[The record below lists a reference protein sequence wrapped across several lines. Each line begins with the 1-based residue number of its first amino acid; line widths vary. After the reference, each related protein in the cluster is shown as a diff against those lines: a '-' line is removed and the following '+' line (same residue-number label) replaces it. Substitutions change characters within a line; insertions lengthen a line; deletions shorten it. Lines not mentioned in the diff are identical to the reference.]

1 VPSAQRRAEL
11 VHAALRVI
19 ERDGVHAATT
29 RAIVAEA
36 GMPLASFHYAFRSRD
51 EMIRELVSTVV
62 AGEGMAAIAT
72 LTSPRDIRGA
82 VRAGLQSYFDLLVAE
97 PGREQA
103 MLELLH
109 YALRTEELADL
120 PRAQY
125 ETYWRTAEDV
135 LRAGADATGVVW
147 SIPPERVARIL
158 VVFISGLTLA
168 WLADRDDDSAA
179 RTMDFAADSIAAL
192 AEPAQPATASANH
205 TASTHPTA
213 TINHTEEH
221 TP

>member
-1 VPSAQRRAEL
+1 
-11 VHAALRVI
+11 
-19 ERDGVHAATT
+19 
-29 RAIVAEA
+29 
-36 GMPLASFHYAFRSRD
+36 
-51 EMIRELVSTVV
+51 
-62 AGEGMAAIAT
+62 
-72 LTSPRDIRGA
+72 
-82 VRAGLQSYFDLLVAE
+82 
-97 PGREQA
+97 
-103 MLELLH
+103 
-109 YALRTEELADL
+109 LRTEELADL

-125 ETYWRTAEDV
+125 ETYWSTAEDV
-135 LRAGADATGVVW
+135 LRAGADATGVAW